1 MRGNLLNIPETA
13 PKSKAACH
21 DASAAASQHQ
31 APGSGLVIAALN
43 EFH

>member
-1 MRGNLLNIPETA
+1 MPGNLLNIPETA

-21 DASAAASQHQ
+21 DASAASSRHQ
-31 APGSGLVIAALN
+31 ALGSSLVIAALN